1 MLAPPDPQQRA
12 TIITNRGIF
21 TDWETVWVQ
30 HNWADS
36 TARFRFTAVER
47 EPIPNLW
54 SKLQFL
60 PGDYVEIVLGGQL
73 ALQQG
78 VIITRQV
85 AYDANE
91 HGVQLDGVSLTFIAA
106 KSSVDVEGGNFDG
119 MTFEEVARKV
129 LSKYSGIGIQVI
141 GTLNPRVFEYLQ
153 NEKGETNWDFLERIA
168 RARGIVLGSDPQS
181 RFLLI
186 GDHTYP
192 IVADLVEG
200 VNILSCRCVISIQN
214 LSALYAVANS
224 SPASDDQN
232 GTAASEQEEAVGG
245 TGPPTSNVLTPSVVP
260 VKSLDELREM
270 AQNEAVWSEGTAVQA
285 TITVQG
291 WMMPGTNEL
300 WRAGS
305 NVFVN
310 SPMAILDQA
319 MKIRTATFTQD
330 SRGTLT
336 ELDLVIP
343 WLLRDKA
350 PAGPNVPNNP
360 AATQA
365 PIVPPTSPAETTPA
379 PPTQTPVPSPT
390 PQTFNWPYPR

>member
-1 MLAPPDPQQRA
+1 
-12 TIITNRGIF
+12 
-21 TDWETVWVQ
+21 
-30 HNWADS
+30 
-36 TARFRFTAVER
+36 VER

-60 PGDYVEIVLGGQL
+60 PGDYVEILLGGQL

-85 AYDANE
+85 AYDAND
-91 HGVQLDGVSLTFIAA
+91 HGVQLDGVSLTWIAA

-129 LSKYSGIGIQVI
+129 LSKYTGIGIRVI

-168 RARGIVLGSDPQS
+168 RARGIVLGSDHQS
-181 RFLLI
+181 NVLLI
-186 GDHTYP
+186 GDHTFP

-200 VNILSCRCVISIQN
+200 ENILSCQCVISIQN

-224 SPASDDQN
+224 TPASDDQS
-232 GTAASEQEEAVGG
+232 GTAASEQEESVGG

-305 NVFVN
+305 DVFVN
-310 SPMAILDQA
+310 SPMAILDQV

-336 ELDLVIP
+336 TLDLVIP

-350 PAGPNVPNNP
+350 PGGPNFPDDP
-360 AATQA
+360 APTQT
-365 PIVPPTSPAETTPA
+365 PIVPPTPPAQTTPT
-379 PPTQTPVPSPT
+379 PQTETPAPT
-390 PQTFNWPYPR
+390 PQTFQWPYPR